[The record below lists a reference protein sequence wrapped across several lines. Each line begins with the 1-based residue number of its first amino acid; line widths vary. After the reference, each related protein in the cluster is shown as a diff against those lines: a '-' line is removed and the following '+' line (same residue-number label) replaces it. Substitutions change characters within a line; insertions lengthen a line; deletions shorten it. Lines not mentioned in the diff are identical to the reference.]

1 MNRGQ
6 TQQIWPPPPMKS
18 DHWFHDLF
26 KAMPDLV
33 RHLLPELAA
42 DRPAASAYTF
52 RPVVLKKQAHSPDG
66 VLWPR
71 EHPGGSSA
79 WPVVLLEVQM
89 HPDWGFH
96 RRLGAET
103 FRLVQQQEQIEHL
116 RVLVLLAHRRLGL
129 GSRGPL
135 LLRRFLRQDVTWVDL
150 SALASQPNLDP
161 ALALLTLPVQPEA
174 DLGPCCQR
182 LLGLHPDWMELIL
195 PILCERFTGLSRAQ
209 IMTTLR
215 ISPDVWRHTRAF
227 QETLEEGRMEG
238 RAEGLLEGRDKG
250 LREGRD
256 EGRAEG
262 RHGEASALALRQ
274 LERRCGTLSPAITA
288 RIKALDLPRLE
299 ALALALLDFAGPQD
313 LDEWLARNG

>member
-1 MNRGQ
+1 
-6 TQQIWPPPPMKS
+6 MKS

-26 KAMPDLV
+26 RAMPDLV

-42 DRPAASAYTF
+42 EADRPAGSAYTF
-52 RPVVLKKQAHSPDG
+52 RPLVLKKQAHSPDG

-71 EHPGGSSA
+71 DHPGGSAA

-89 HPDWGFH
+89 HPDRGFQ

-116 RVLVLLAHRRLGL
+116 RVVVLMAHRRLAL
-129 GSRGPL
+129 GSGGPL
-135 LLRRFLRQDVTWVDL
+135 LLQRFLRQDVTWVDL
-150 SALASQPNLDP
+150 AALASQPNLDP
-161 ALALLTLPVQPEA
+161 ALALLTLPVQTESN
-174 DLGPCCQR
+174 LGPCCQR

-227 QETLEEGRMEG
+227 QETLEEGR
-238 RAEGLLEGRDKG
+238 AEG
-250 LREGRD
+250 LREGRN

-262 RHGEASALALRQ
+262 RRAEASALALKL

-288 RIKALDLPRLE
+288 RIEALDLPQLE
-299 ALALALLDFAGPQD
+299 ELAVALLDFAGPQD
-313 LDEWLARNG
+313 LEEWLGRSEG

>member
-1 MNRGQ
+1 MQ
-6 TQQIWPPPPMKS
+6 S

-42 DRPAASAYTF
+42 DRPAESAYTF
-52 RPVVLKKQAHSPDG
+52 RPLVLKKQAHSPDG
-66 VLWPR
+66 VLWPCD
-71 EHPGGSSA
+71 HPGGSAA

-89 HPDWGFH
+89 HPDRGFH

-116 RVLVLLAHRRLGL
+116 RVVVLQAHRRLAL
-129 GSRGPL
+129 GSGGPH

-150 SALASQPNLDP
+150 SALASQPYLDP

-182 LLGLHPDWMELIL
+182 LLGEHPDWMELIL

-227 QETLEEGRMEG
+227 QETLEEGR
-238 RAEGLLEGRDKG
+238 AEGLREGRDNG

-256 EGRAEG
+256 EGLREGRNEGRAEG
-262 RHGEASALALRQ
+262 RRAEASALALKL

-288 RIKALDLPRLE
+288 RIEALDLPRLE

-313 LDEWLARNG
+313 LEEWLARNG

>member
-1 MNRGQ
+1 MQ
-6 TQQIWPPPPMKS
+6 S

-42 DRPAASAYTF
+42 DRPAESAYTF
-52 RPVVLKKQAHSPDG
+52 RPLVLKKQAHSPDG

-71 EHPGGSSA
+71 DHPGGSTA

-89 HPDWGFH
+89 HPDRGFH

-103 FRLVQQQEQIEHL
+103 FRLVQQQDQIEHL
-116 RVLVLLAHRRLGL
+116 RVVVLLAHRRLAL
-129 GSRGPL
+129 GSGGPR

-150 SALASQPNLDP
+150 AALASQPNLDP

-174 DLGPCCQR
+174 DLGTCCQR
-182 LLGLHPDWMELIL
+182 LLGVHPDWMELIL

-209 IMTTLR
+209 IMATLR

-227 QETLEEGRMEG
+227 QETFEEGRV
-238 RAEGLLEGRDKG
+238 
-250 LREGRD
+250 

-262 RHGEASALALRQ
+262 RAEGRRGEASALALKQ
-274 LERRCGTLSPAITA
+274 LERRCGLLSPAVTA
-288 RIKALDLPRLE
+288 RIEALDLPRLE
-299 ALALALLDFAGPQD
+299 ALALALLDFKGPDD
-313 LDEWLARNG
+313 LEDWLQRAEG